1 MVVFIYLNNL
11 SEEKE
16 IMAETNCC
24 HVSSEDNSDIE
35 KNLTDT
41 FCQVNKRYEHHL
53 NTSNVYQTLNLPD
66 RFERSCNRTFGLKS
80 FLCFRIDTLK

>member
-1 MVVFIYLNNL
+1 MVVFIYFVNNL
-11 SEEKE
+11 SEKIE
-16 IMAETNCC
+16 IMTETNCC
-24 HVSSEDNSDIE
+24 HSSSEDGPDIE

-66 RFERSCNRTFGLKS
+66 RFERSCNRIS
-80 FLCFRIDTLK
+80 D